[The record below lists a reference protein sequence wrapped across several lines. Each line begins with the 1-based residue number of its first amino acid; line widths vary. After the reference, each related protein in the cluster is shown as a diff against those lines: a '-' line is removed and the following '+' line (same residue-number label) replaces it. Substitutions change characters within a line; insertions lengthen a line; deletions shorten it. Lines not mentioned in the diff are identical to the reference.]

1 MLLTKLVSTLSL
13 CAAVLAAPAQQKRAV
28 GFNWGSEKIRG
39 VNIGGWLVLEP
50 WITPSI
56 FDNANRGRPQNDIV
70 DEYTLGEKLGSQNAL
85 NILRNH
91 WDTFVTW
98 QDFNKIKQSGFNV
111 VRIPIGYWAY
121 DTFGSPY
128 VSGAAV
134 YIDAAI
140 DWARSV
146 GLKILI
152 DLHGAPGSQNGFDNS
167 GQRMDRPTWQQG
179 DTVQRTLQVL
189 RTISQKY
196 AQKSYQDVIIGIEL
210 LNEPALYNG
219 LSRDVLAQFYRD
231 GYGQVRE
238 VSDTPVIIS
247 DGFTAPNSW
256 NGFLTPSD
264 ANAQNVAIDNHQYQV
279 FDSNLL
285 KLSPAGHAQQACSNT
300 GAYGGADKWTFV
312 GEWTSAMTDCA
323 RYLNG
328 YGRGARYDG
337 TYLGNPKLGECGWRN
352 DLAQWPASYKDDSRR
367 YIEAQIRAFESTTQ
381 GWFWWNFKTEGA
393 AEWDAFRLIDAGVFP
408 AIRNGQVEYKFAA
421 ADYTGAERKSDPE
434 EIALVRKIDWRLMPT
449 LMVMYFLNYVDRN
462 AIAQARLNNLEEDL
476 GMTGVQFNTCVSIL
490 FVGYV
495 LMQVPSNMLITRI
508 KPGIYMSSWMFV
520 WAIVSAC
527 TALVQNF
534 GGMVACRFFLGI
546 TEAPFYP
553 GATYML
559 SIFYTRREVA
569 TRIALLY
576 CAQILATGLSGLI
589 AAGVFQMDGLRG
601 IAGWRWL
608 FIIEGAVTAFVAIFG
623 FFMLP
628 NTPLT
633 TRWLSPRERELAHA
647 RMERDRIGDSTDDVS
662 MMDGLKQACR
672 DPRTWLFCLMQNFH
686 LSACSFNSFFPTV
699 VKTLGFSTT
708 ITLVLTCP
716 PFLFAGAAGI
726 ATGWSSGRMHERTWH
741 ITCGLLVA
749 VVGFVI
755 AASTLNTAGRYIACF
770 IFPVGAYSVN
780 SVIIGWASS
789 TLSQTKEKK
798 AVVLAMTNV
807 GGQIGYIYGAYL
819 WPETDKP
826 RYGIGFGASAGFALL
841 SILCAWIIRAMLI
854 KENKRLRQS
863 TNERIMLYGY

>member
-1 MLLTKLVSTLSL
+1 MASKHPPPP
-13 CAAVLAAPAQQKRAV
+13 AVEPTD
-28 GFNWGSEKIRG
+28 EK
-39 VNIGGWLVLEP
+39 
-50 WITPSI
+50 
-56 FDNANRGRPQNDIV
+56 
-70 DEYTLGEKLGSQNAL
+70 
-85 NILRNH
+85 
-91 WDTFVTW
+91 
-98 QDFNKIKQSGFNV
+98 
-111 VRIPIGYWAY
+111 
-121 DTFGSPY
+121 
-128 VSGAAV
+128 
-134 YIDAAI
+134 
-140 DWARSV
+140 
-146 GLKILI
+146 
-152 DLHGAPGSQNGFDNS
+152 
-167 GQRMDRPTWQQG
+167 PT
-179 DTVQRTLQVL
+179 
-189 RTISQKY
+189 
-196 AQKSYQDVIIGIEL
+196 
-210 LNEPALYNG
+210 
-219 LSRDVLAQFYRD
+219 
-231 GYGQVRE
+231 
-238 VSDTPVIIS
+238 IIS
-247 DGFTAPNSW
+247 H
-256 NGFLTPSD
+256 
-264 ANAQNVAIDNHQYQV
+264 ID
-279 FDSNLL
+279 DKSEIGTE
-285 KLSPAGHAQQACSNT
+285 KHAS
-300 GAYGGADKWTFV
+300 
-312 GEWTSAMTDCA
+312 
-323 RYLNG
+323 
-328 YGRGARYDG
+328 
-337 TYLGNPKLGECGWRN
+337 
-352 DLAQWPASYKDDSRR
+352 
-367 YIEAQIRAFESTTQ
+367 
-381 GWFWWNFKTEGA
+381 
-393 AEWDAFRLIDAGVFP
+393 
-408 AIRNGQVEYKFAA
+408 AA

-434 EIALVRKIDWRLMPT
+434 EIALVRKIDWRLMDEEERKANSQPGKQPT

-546 TEAPFYP
+546 TEAP
-553 GATYML
+553 
-559 SIFYTRREVA
+559 
-569 TRIALLY
+569 
-576 CAQILATGLSGLI
+576 
-589 AAGVFQMDGLRG
+589 
-601 IAGWRWL
+601 
-608 FIIEGAVTAFVAIFG
+608 EGAVTAFVAIFG

-770 IFPVGAYSVN
+770 VFPVGAYSVN

>member
-589 AAGVFQMDGLRG
+589 AA
-601 IAGWRWL
+601 AGWRWL